1 MNPDEK
7 DRNDNVGWILLGI
20 VGIYLTVNILSLVGS
35 VGWEVIKKIKKVC
48 AKKNDNI
55 KKEDINNDLEI

>member
-1 MNPDEK
+1 MDPDEK
-7 DRNDNVGWILLGI
+7 ERNDNVGWILLGI

-48 AKKNDNI
+48 AKKNEKI
-55 KKEDINNDLEI
+55 KKEDIKNDLEL

>member
-7 DRNDNVGWILLGI
+7 ERNDNVGWILLGI

-48 AKKNDNI
+48 AKKNEKI
-55 KKEDINNDLEI
+55 KNKDINNDLEI

>member
-48 AKKNDNI
+48 SKKNEKI

>member
-7 DRNDNVGWILLGI
+7 ERNDNVGWILLGI

-48 AKKNDNI
+48 AKKNEKI

>member
-7 DRNDNVGWILLGI
+7 ERNDNVGWILLGI

-48 AKKNDNI
+48 SKKNEKI